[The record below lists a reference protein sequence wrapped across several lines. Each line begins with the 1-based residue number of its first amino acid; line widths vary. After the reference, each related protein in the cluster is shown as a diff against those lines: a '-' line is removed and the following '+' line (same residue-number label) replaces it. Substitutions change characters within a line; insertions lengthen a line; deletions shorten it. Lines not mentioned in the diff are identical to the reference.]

1 MEKKLEYN
9 DSLTVYSKM
18 TYTFWRIS
26 SSLV

>member
-1 MEKKLEYN
+1 MEKKYN